1 MTARGFLTVVA
12 SLMLAVQL
20 GGCASGKGADGEAG
34 LQPQAK
40 VTIEVENQNFYD
52 ARIYLLVFGNRTRL
66 GQVTGNTTQTFS
78 FAVQPDDIRIEV
90 DFIGGAGGF
99 ITESMPVRA
108 GDQLELQILPDAH
121 RLRFKG

>member
-1 MTARGFLTVVA
+1 MSARVCLKVA
-12 SLMLAVQL
+12 AALMLAAQL
-20 GGCASGKGADGEAG
+20 GGCAGRKGADSEAG
-34 LQPQAK
+34 PQSQAD

-52 ARIYLLVFGNRTRL
+52 ARIYLLVYGNRTRL
-66 GQVTGNTTQTFS
+66 GQVTGNSTQTFS

-99 ITESMPVRA
+99 ITESMPVSA